1 MLRLLKSSEF
11 LTFCFWVGMFS
22 IAALIYS
29 LRQGIGNVWTTAVLV
44 ALALL
49 GCLCGVIMKKRGWV

>member
-1 MLRLLKSSEF
+1 
-11 LTFCFWVGMFS
+11 MFS